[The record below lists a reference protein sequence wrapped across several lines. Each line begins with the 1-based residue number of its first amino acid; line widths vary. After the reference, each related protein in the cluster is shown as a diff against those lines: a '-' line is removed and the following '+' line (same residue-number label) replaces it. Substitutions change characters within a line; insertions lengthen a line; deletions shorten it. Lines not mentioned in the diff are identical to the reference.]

1 MCIKILKGNND
12 KEKSDS
18 VGRRSKALRVFEGF
32 SAYGGAAFGLRRSG
46 IKHEVVG
53 YSEFFK
59 GTHGL

>member
-1 MCIKILKGNND
+1 MTKK
-12 KEKSDS
+12 KSDS
-18 VGRRSKALRVFEGF
+18 VGRRFKALRVFEGF

-46 IKHEVVG
+46 IKHKVVG

>member
-1 MCIKILKGNND
+1 MTKK
-12 KEKSDS
+12 KSDS

-32 SAYGGAAFGLRRSG
+32 AGYGGATFGLRRSG

-53 YSEFFK
+53 YSESFK